1 MGRPKNIYN
10 LAKIMIRMNGLT
22 IKSKNFYKGDIPI
35 NITGLDKGEKLHE
48 KLSYKINFKTDFDK
62 ILLCDEKFNNDLLY
76 QVKNLI
82 KNQSNWGEK
91 KIKKI
96 VNELVKK

>member
-1 MGRPKNIYN
+1 
-10 LAKIMIRMNGLT
+10 MNGLT

-48 KLSYKINFKTDFDK
+48 KLSYKINFLKSDFDK
-62 ILLCDEKFNNDLLY
+62 ILLCDEKFNNDLLLNK
-76 QVKNLI
+76 VKNLI